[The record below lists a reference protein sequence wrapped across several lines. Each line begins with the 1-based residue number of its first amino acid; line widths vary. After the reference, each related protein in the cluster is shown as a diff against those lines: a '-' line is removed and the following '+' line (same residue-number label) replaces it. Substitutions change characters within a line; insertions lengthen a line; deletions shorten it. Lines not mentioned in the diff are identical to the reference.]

1 MAKKISILFFLITTL
16 YLGAC
21 GEKKSSEA
29 PVQSTAGQYFDVVG
43 FVEAQT
49 TLLEKEKPGAVKTVS
64 ENQKTTE
71 SKKVQNL
78 DWEKDLETFRELD
91 INKPAFRNA
100 YASTQQQDPA
110 TGNTT
115 ILYRKKP
122 GYDGTVQY
130 LSVTTNTSGQVLGV
144 RGLQESENI
153 LLKSRRE
160 LKLQCDTK
168 NGTARVISYTI
179 QGFQKPI
186 IFEALYYT
194 IFTKI
199 G

>member
-1 MAKKISILFFLITTL
+1 M

-21 GEKKSSEA
+21 GEKKSPEA
-29 PVQSTAGQYFDVVG
+29 LVQPTTGQYFDVVG
-43 FVEAQT
+43 FVEAQAA
-49 TLLEKEKPGAVKTVS
+49 LLKKEKPGAVKTVS
-64 ENQKTTE
+64 ENQKPTE

-78 DWEKDLETFRELD
+78 DWEEELETFRELD

-100 YASTQQQDPA
+100 YASTQQQDPT

-115 ILYRKKP
+115 ITYRKKP
-122 GYDGTVQY
+122 GYDGNVQF
-130 LSVTTNTSGQVLGV
+130 LSVTTNGSGQVLGV
-144 RGLQESENI
+144 QGLQESENI

-160 LKLQCDTK
+160 LKLQCNTK
-168 NGTARVISYTI
+168 NGAVRVISYTI
-179 QGFQKPI
+179 RGFQKPI
-186 IFEALYYT
+186 IFDALYYT